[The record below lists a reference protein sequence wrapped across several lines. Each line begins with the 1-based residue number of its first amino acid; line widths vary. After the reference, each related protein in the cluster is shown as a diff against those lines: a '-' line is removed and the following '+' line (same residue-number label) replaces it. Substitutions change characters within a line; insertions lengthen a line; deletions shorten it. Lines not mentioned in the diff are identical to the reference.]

1 MREKAQQQQTAAAQ
15 RTPLRCMV
23 DPLSLMLVVIEL
35 RGVRAGWRFNLS
47 GDLQLW
53 RRHKPQVCRV
63 PQLLPP
69 LRRIDFHSDAGL
81 RLPLRAC
88 DDATKVHATVV
99 YICGAE
105 HSEHTR
111 TLALVSI
118 RSNWFR
124 YSFGLGCNRN

>member
-1 MREKAQQQQTAAAQ
+1 
-15 RTPLRCMV
+15 
-23 DPLSLMLVVIEL
+23 MLVVIEL

-111 TLALVSI
+111 TTQLALHEAGAGVMECMYYDVCDAPS
-118 RSNWFR
+118 
-124 YSFGLGCNRN
+124 YNRDRGHKRERE

>member
-1 MREKAQQQQTAAAQ
+1 
-15 RTPLRCMV
+15 MV

-88 DDATKVHATVV
+88 DDCRKSTC
-99 YICGAE
+99 YGYLCGCGAE

-111 TLALVSI
+111 TTQLALHEAGAGVRECMYCDVCDAPSYD
-118 RSNWFR
+118 RDR
-124 YSFGLGCNRN
+124 GHKRERE